1 MTAYCFIHPLGPV
14 SPRSHRLFGDP
25 GSFGEAAMPPA
36 PSVFA
41 GALRSAL
48 VGRKPALLAACEQRD
63 LPGAI
68 SGFRLTQAS
77 LARQAGGR
85 IEAIFPMPADLVV
98 IDGVA
103 HRIEPAQPP
112 AGLHVPH
119 DLPLLP
125 ILKASRGKPQTGA
138 WLTECGFG
146 RYLADEL
153 PKDGEFVFRDV
164 LWKNDSRPGIALDG
178 ERRTAADGALFT
190 ADHIALSE
198 GVGFLCGY
206 DGAGEDA
213 EGGVLRLAGDGR
225 GAEWRRIDWTP
236 PAAPLDAIAGSRR
249 FRLILATSG
258 LFGNGWLPPGVDPQT
273 RRLEQPG
280 FSARLACAAV
290 PRAELVS
297 GWDLMENRPKPA
309 LAAVPAGSVWWFD
322 EFDGEA
328 GKLADWAAAGLWDDN
343 DCIAASRR
351 AEGWNRA
358 WLGAWN

>member
-14 SPRSHRLFGDP
+14 SPRGHRLFGDP

-48 VGRKPALLAACEQRD
+48 IGRKAALLAACEQRD

-85 IEAIFPMPADLVV
+85 IEALFPLPADLVV
-98 IDGVA
+98 IEGA
-103 HRIEPAQPP
+103 AQRIEPAPAP
-112 AGLHVPH
+112 AGLRAPH

-125 ILKASRGKPQTGA
+125 ILRAPRGKPQTGA
-138 WLTECGFG
+138 WLTEHGFG
-146 RYLADEL
+146 EYLAGKL
-153 PKDGEFVFRDV
+153 PGAENLVFCDT
-164 LWKNDSRPGIALDG
+164 LWKNDPRLGIALDG

-190 ADHIALSE
+190 ADHIALAE
-198 GVGFLCGY
+198 DVGFLCGY
-206 DGAGEDA
+206 EGAGEDA
-213 EGGVLRLAGDGR
+213 QGGVLRLAGDGR
-225 GAEWRRIDWTP
+225 GAEWRRVDWAP
-236 PAAPLDAIAGSRR
+236 PAPPPEAIAAARR
-249 FRLILATSG
+249 FRLILATPG
-258 LFGNGWLPPGVDPQT
+258 LFANGWLPPGVDPQT
-273 RRLEQPG
+273 RRLAETD

-297 GWDLMENRPKPA
+297 GWDLLENRPKPA
-309 LAAVPAGSVWWFD
+309 LAAAPAGSVWWFD
-322 EFDGEA
+322 EFEGDA
-328 GKLADWAAAGLWDDN
+328 GKLAAWAAAGLWDN
-343 DCIAASRR
+343 NSVIAASRR